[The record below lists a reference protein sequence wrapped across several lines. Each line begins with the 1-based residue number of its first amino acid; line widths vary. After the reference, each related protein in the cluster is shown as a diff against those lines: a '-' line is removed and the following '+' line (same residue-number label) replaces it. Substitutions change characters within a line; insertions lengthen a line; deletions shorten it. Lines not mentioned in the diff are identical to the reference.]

1 MFRLP
6 LLQME
11 KRKAPKTKR
20 NDLLIK
26 TYSIYRGEP
35 IVETLEYAINLKITI
50 VIRHILIHNY
60 QIGNLV

>member
-35 IVETLEYAINLKITI
+35 IVETLEYAINFKITI
-50 VIRHILIHNY
+50 VIQHILIHNY